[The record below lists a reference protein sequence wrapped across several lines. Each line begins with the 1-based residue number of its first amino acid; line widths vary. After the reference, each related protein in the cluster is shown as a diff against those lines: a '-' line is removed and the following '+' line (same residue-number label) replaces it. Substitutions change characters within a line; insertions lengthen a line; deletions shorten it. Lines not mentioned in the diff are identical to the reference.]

1 MSHISN
7 EKWSELKKRM
17 QILGI
22 NEGDIQESF
31 ILGSGSGGQKLNK
44 THCVVQ
50 LVYKTH
56 QIRSQKSR
64 SRDANRFFARREL
77 CNRVS
82 EALCIP
88 TKDDLRIKKA
98 IKQKKRRKRKAEN
111 KYNII
116 DASLDQHL
124 EEK

>member
-17 QILGI
+17 QMLGI

-50 LVYKTH
+50 LIYKTH
-56 QIRSQKSR
+56 QIRKKVLLKSHPPR
-64 SRDANRFFARREL
+64 SCARSTFR
-77 CNRVS
+77 S
-82 EALCIP
+82 ALRCFSTP
-88 TKDDLRIKKA
+88 ALASADDPG
-98 IKQKKRRKRKAEN
+98 
-111 KYNII
+111 
-116 DASLDQHL
+116 STG
-124 EEK
+124 